1 MPGIFKKLENV
12 VADVATLNVQTFT
25 GDFTALVEG
34 ARGKSIEELNQII
47 AGATKTG
54 TLSLAMSTRVELDG
68 DTLHF
73 IGNGATETA
82 VRAHHEAVRAAQ
94 EYRAALLQAFGDV
107 IGIR

>member
-1 MPGIFKKLENV
+1 MSGIFKKLENV

-25 GDFTALVEG
+25 GDFAAVVAG
-34 ARGKSIEELNQII
+34 GKGKSLEQLDAII
-47 AGATKTG
+47 AEATKNG

-73 IGNGATETA
+73 IGNSATDTA
-82 VRAHHEAVRAAQ
+82 VAAHHEAVKAAQ
-94 EYRAALLQAFGDV
+94 EYRTSLLQAFADV